1 MKDYFF
7 WTFPCSSA
15 LKRLVLIHHYHGS
28 LTKILQEKSKMEIEL
43 EGLKRR
49 LNKAERELVNSKEEC
64 IHLTTNTQALERE
77 VCNSAI
83 F

>member
-1 MKDYFF
+1 
-7 WTFPCSSA
+7 
-15 LKRLVLIHHYHGS
+15 
-28 LTKILQEKSKMEIEL
+28 MEIEL

-83 F
+83 FLMLKISSVFHFVSHSFRFPMI

>member
-1 MKDYFF
+1 
-7 WTFPCSSA
+7 
-15 LKRLVLIHHYHGS
+15 
-28 LTKILQEKSKMEIEL
+28 MEIEL

-77 VCNSAI
+77 VCNSAR

>member
-1 MKDYFF
+1 
-7 WTFPCSSA
+7 
-15 LKRLVLIHHYHGS
+15 
-28 LTKILQEKSKMEIEL
+28 MEMEL

-77 VCNSAI
+77 VHLLLFQIMSGCLRGYR
-83 F
+83 